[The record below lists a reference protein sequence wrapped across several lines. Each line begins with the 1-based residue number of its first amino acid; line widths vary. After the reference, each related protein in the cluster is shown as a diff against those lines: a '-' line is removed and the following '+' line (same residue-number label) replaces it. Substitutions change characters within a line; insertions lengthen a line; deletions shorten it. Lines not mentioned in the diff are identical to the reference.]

1 MSTEPYAA
9 HYRQR
14 QNDVA
19 EIMER
24 NEMPDIIPGTDVIFA
39 GHEGGDEVVLI
50 PQPTS
55 SPDDPLNWSK
65 TWKTI
70 VIANQSV
77 FVFVSIMTPLAI
89 SPLTLLFEAEFR
101 KSLPEVNMLFG
112 AAAITLGYANFL
124 VVPAANLLGRRPVVL
139 VCGLVCILANIWQG
153 LVTSYSS
160 FLGARVISG
169 IGAAANES
177 IMPMVVADLL
187 FLHQRGSSMALYFW
201 AYFLGLFIGPIISGA
216 IASQISWRWFFWV
229 CTILQGASFF
239 FLLFAHPETKYDR
252 PPTSVPASRSPTITD
267 FRTSATTPGA
277 AEKASEGVISSSSS
291 SEAHM
296 RTQSPRAVMM
306 TTAHHI
312 ANGRPSRAQ
321 FSLLPMRKRL
331 SIGHSHHSNASNGS
345 VLAVLL
351 RDVASP
357 VRILFCYPIVTW
369 SALAMGF
376 AANALLCLNLT
387 QAQVF
392 GAPPFRFGLDQIGYT
407 NFAFAAGAAVALGTA
422 GPLSDGIA
430 LRRARAGAGGVLEAE
445 MRLPA
450 LVPYVCANAAGMA
463 VAAVGYQRAWPW
475 EAIVVVGYSL
485 VGLQVVG
492 IPAIA
497 IAYAV
502 DSYKSLPGEIMIAA
516 TIVKNTF
523 GFGMIF
529 FFNDW
534 AARSGYISPVLLV
547 MALTCGFSVLGLC
560 VFIPWGKQFR
570 RWTKDSKLHSL

>member
-1 MSTEPYAA
+1 MDIMSTDPYSTR
-9 HYRQR
+9 YSPSRSNVQ
-14 QNDVA
+14 
-19 EIMER
+19 IMGR
-24 NEMPDIIPGTDVIFA
+24 NEKPDVIPGTDVIFA
-39 GHEGGDEVVLI
+39 GHEGGGESAGNNEVVLI

-70 VIANQSV
+70 LIVNQGV

-89 SPLTLLFEAEFR
+89 SPLAIIFEAEFQ

-124 VVPAANLLGRRPVVL
+124 IVPAANLFGRRPVVL
-139 VCGLVCILANIWQG
+139 VCGLICILANIWQG
-153 LVTSYSS
+153 LVTSYPS
-160 FLGARVISG
+160 FLAARVISG

-229 CTILQGASFF
+229 CTILQGASFI
-239 FLLFAHPETKYDR
+239 FLLVAHPETKYDR
-252 PPTSVPASRSPTITD
+252 PTTSVAISS
-267 FRTSATTPGA
+267 SSPGA
-277 AEKASEGVISSSSS
+277 MTPVPRAEKTGDDMMSSSS
-291 SEAHM
+291 SEAQLPR
-296 RTQSPRAVMM
+296 RTRV
-306 TTAHHI
+306 TAAEHV
-312 ANGRPSRAQ
+312 ASGRPSRAQ
-321 FSLLPMRKRL
+321 FSLLPLR
-331 SIGHSHHSNASNGS
+331 GNGYGRERREG
-345 VLAVLL
+345 VGVGAVLL
-351 RDVASP
+351 RDVVSP
-357 VRILFCYPIVTW
+357 LRILVGYPIVIW
-369 SALAMGF
+369 AALAMGF

-392 GAPPFRFGLDQIGYT
+392 GAPPYLFSPDQIGYT
-407 NFAFAAGAAVALGTA
+407 NFAFAAGAVVALGTA
-422 GPLSDGIA
+422 GPLSDWIA
-430 LRRARAGAGGVLEAE
+430 LRRARANAGVLEAE

-450 LVPYVCANAAGMA
+450 MVPYVCANLAGMV
-463 VAAVGYQRAWPW
+463 VAAVGYQRAWSW
-475 EAIVVVGYSL
+475 EVIVIVGYSL

-534 AARSGYISPVLLV
+534 AARSGYISPVLLI

-570 RWTKDSKLHSL
+570 RWTKDSNLHTL